1 MTRWLSLV
9 LLSLSVFV
17 FPSEAGAQG
26 FPAGVIRIVVPTAAS
41 TPPDILGRLIA
52 TELSEAEG
60 WRVIVEN
67 KPGAVMTL
75 GGLEVLKAPADGHM
89 LYSITVPV
97 AAAPALVENMP
108 FKLDQDF
115 VPVVKIAT
123 SPNVLV
129 VNPNLP
135 VKTVAELVAYLKANP
150 GKATFSSGGFGTPA
164 HLIGELFKL
173 STGVQVTHVPY
184 VQFPQAIGDLI
195 SGVNTYQFIAVA
207 PVVQLIA
214 TGKLRALAVTG
225 PKRLPALSD
234 VPTVAEAG
242 YAAIQSEDWAGFLAK
257 AGTPQ
262 PAIDR
267 LNAAIN
273 KALKS
278 DRVRETLGK
287 LGSEPAGGTP
297 EEYGALVRSQM
308 AHWAK
313 VVKDAGIKIHQ

>member
-1 MTRWLSLV
+1 LSTFAW
-9 LLSLSVFV
+9 SH
-17 FPSEAGAQG
+17 GTKAQG
-26 FPAGVIRIVVPTAAS
+26 FPTGVIRIVVPTAAS

-67 KPGAVMTL
+67 KPGAVMTI
-75 GGLEVLKAPADGHM
+75 GGIEVLKAPADGHT

-129 VNPNLP
+129 INPNVP
-135 VKTVAELVAYLKANP
+135 VKNVAELVAYLKANP

-173 STGVQVTHVPY
+173 NTGVQVTHVPY
-184 VQFPQAIGDLI
+184 VQFPQAIADLV

-207 PVVQLIA
+207 PVVQLVA

-225 PKRLPALSD
+225 PKRLPALGD
-234 VPTVAEAG
+234 VPTIAEAG
-242 YAAIQSEDWAGFLAK
+242 YAAIQSEDWAGFMAK
-257 AGTPQ
+257 SGTPQ
-262 PAIDR
+262 PAIAR
-267 LNAAIN
+267 LNAAVN

-278 DRVRETLGK
+278 DKVRETLAR

-297 EEYGALVRSQM
+297 EEYGALARSQM

-313 VVKDAGIKIHQ
+313 VVKDAGIKMHQ